1 MIIKKVGKIVL
12 GADLTREEQEAIN
25 IEIQKQLADYAR
37 KHANE
42 MDALIL
48 WHLHEQYGFGHKRLK
63 EFHHSFAPA
72 VEALCK
78 RYEMEEVGD
87 EIWLA
92 TRKLLDYGI
101 SIDEWNK
108 EVEETRN

>member
-1 MIIKKVGKIVL
+1 MIVKKVGKIVL
-12 GADLTREEQEAIN
+12 GADLTREEQEAIE
-25 IEIQKQLADYAR
+25 IEIRKQLADYAR

-48 WHLHEQYGFGHKRLK
+48 WHLHEQYGFGPKRLK

-72 VEALCK
+72 VNALCE
-78 RYEMEEVGD
+78 RYEMTDVGD

-92 TRKLLDYGI
+92 TRQLLEYGVDI
-101 SIDEWNK
+101 AEWNK
-108 EVEETRN
+108 EVE